1 MIAPKHYVGD
11 SLNMTHYH
19 EYIMCSTIAKGN
31 GVDVHISTV
40 IQKNFT
46 IPGALNKVI
55 LLYFPLSIYIL

>member
-19 EYIMCSTIAKGN
+19 EYIMCSTNCQRN

-46 IPGALNKVI
+46 IPGALNKVV
-55 LLYFPLSIYIL
+55 LLYCSTLSIL